1 MGMFIGCCYP
11 ARVCTRGKV
20 ISSTVIVV
28 VVIVVV
34 VVVSTKIAKSQKNRN
49 WQSALCHQTVE
60 SHEKLS
66 SVCFKLLRTAYEHYK
81 SCIFTGHAYLPH
93 LPMPCAVM
101 LDLKIGK
108 GRQATKSISWS
119 MHTRHYSA
127 LLLTQGTMLGTLLR
141 TGTMAHGVCAL
152 KSSSFITTFTHW
164 ETSSHMEKS
173 TSSTVG
179 RQYLRQHRLRIW

>member
-1 MGMFIGCCYP
+1 MLY
-11 ARVCTRGKV
+11 ATKQSKV
-20 ISSTVIVV
+20 TKNYLLLASNCLERPMST
-28 VVIVVV
+28 
-34 VVVSTKIAKSQKNRN
+34 TNHA
-49 WQSALCHQTVE
+49 
-60 SHEKLS
+60 
-66 SVCFKLLRTAYEHYK
+66 FLLATPIYHTY
-81 SCIFTGHAYLPH
+81 
-93 LPMPCAVM
+93 PMPCAVM

-108 GRQATKSISWS
+108 GCQAPTSISRS

-127 LLLTQGTMLGTLLR
+127 LLLTQGTMLGTLLL

-179 RQYLRQHRLRIW
+179 RQYLRQHRLRI